1 MSCSLNLKNISYV
14 KEEKLLF
21 KDINIDLGHK
31 EKIAIVGANGVGKST
46 LLKIMAGLIEP
57 LSGEIEIFHNL
68 IKNILKNIEMI

>member
-31 EKIAIVGANGVGKST
+31 EKNCDCWSKWCW
-46 LLKIMAGLIEP
+46 KINT
-57 LSGEIEIFHNL
+57 S
-68 IKNILKNIEMI
+68 

>member
-57 LSGEIEIFHNL
+57 HQV
-68 IKNILKNIEMI
+68 KLKYFII

>member
-46 LLKIMAGLIEP
+46 LLQNYGRI
-57 LSGEIEIFHNL
+57 N
-68 IKNILKNIEMI
+68 

>member
-31 EKIAIVGANGVGKST
+31 KKLQ
-46 LLKIMAGLIEP
+46 LLEQMELENQH
-57 LSGEIEIFHNL
+57 F
-68 IKNILKNIEMI
+68 LKLWQD